1 MNRKAAIDLLS
12 HSVDAQAHARHLW
25 IVGHDGVV
33 VKCDNHAVFVPK
45 RLLDVIER
53 VVTFQRAGLGC
64 HLGVS
69 ACELPARAVVVNHQ
83 IVNSQNAGIAHDL
96 VSNVLDQ
103 LRIGRLTQKR
113 AHRILNKFKAA
124 PANIGANG
132 KANPCVKIDVRHLR
146 NNCTCQHGACGK
158 DIVLGILRGRM
169 QRLGLDTI
177 AELLVEGRHPE
188 LYGHRKRQDCH
199 QGKRE
204 LDRFGVDDAL
214 NRGLHQLNADQ
225 QHERRHDQTREILV
239 AAMSVRMLGVRRLAR
254 QLKAQHAHDIR
265 AGIGQVVHGI
275 RHNRNRSRNHTNCT
289 LRSTKRNIGDNTHH
303 AR

>member
-1 MNRKAAIDLLS
+1 M
-12 HSVDAQAHARHLW
+12 
-25 IVGHDGVV
+25 
-33 VKCDNHAVFVPK
+33 
-45 RLLDVIER
+45 
-53 VVTFQRAGLGC
+53 
-64 HLGVS
+64 
-69 ACELPARAVVVNHQ
+69 NHQ
-83 IVNSQNAGIAHDL
+83 IVNAQNAGIAHDL

-113 AHRILNKFKAA
+113 AHRILNKFEAV

-132 KANPCVKIDVRHLR
+132 KADPCVKIDVRHLR
-146 NNCTCQHGACGK
+146 NNCARQHGARGK

-169 QRLGLDTI
+169 QRLGLNAI

-188 LYGHRKRQDCH
+188 LYDHRKHENCH

-214 NRGLHQLNADQ
+214 NRGLHQLNANQ
-225 QHERRHDQTREILV
+225 QHERRHDQSREILV
-239 AAMSVRMLGVRRLAR
+239 ATVAVRMLGVGRLAR

-275 RHNRNRSRNHTNCT
+275 RHDRNRSRNHTDCA